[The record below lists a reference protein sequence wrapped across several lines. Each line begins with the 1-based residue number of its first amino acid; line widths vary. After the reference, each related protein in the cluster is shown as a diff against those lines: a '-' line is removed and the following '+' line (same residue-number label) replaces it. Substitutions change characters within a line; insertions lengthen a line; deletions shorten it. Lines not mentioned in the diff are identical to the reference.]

1 MTKRILALLMTSI
14 MMLSVVP
21 MSPISEF
28 FSIEA
33 IAADTSE
40 LQKVYDTVPP
50 KSEWS
55 KYIDT
60 DVLSAYYDL
69 ATHLLSSGGDQTA
82 IDNCTNNLRKAIA
95 NLKLHTQGIAFDKT
109 SANVA
114 VGDTLQLTA
123 ILTPTDAADPIKW
136 QSSDDTVATVSQ
148 SGLVTVKKYS
158 PNGVTVIASSNNFT
172 AV

>member
-82 IDNCTNNLRKAIA
+82 VKLFDEAI
-95 NLKLHTQGIAFDKT
+95 T
-109 SANVA
+109 V
-114 VGDTLQLTA
+114 
-123 ILTPTDAADPIKW
+123 TPFGEYFFTVTRPDCE
-136 QSSDDTVATVSQ
+136 TVATVS
-148 SGLVTVKKYS
+148 SELCHFIGSAASV
-158 PNGVTVIASSNNFT
+158 GVRIAVS
-172 AV
+172 